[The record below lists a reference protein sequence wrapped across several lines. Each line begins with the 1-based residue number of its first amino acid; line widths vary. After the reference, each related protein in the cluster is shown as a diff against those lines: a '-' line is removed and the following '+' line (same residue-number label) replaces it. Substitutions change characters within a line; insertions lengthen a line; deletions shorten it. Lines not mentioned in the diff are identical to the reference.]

1 MKQFYCL
8 QILVKF
14 QKNIN
19 KDFEKMLNSFS
30 KLVDD
35 TNEIYVNLSV
45 QFEKLLSFND
55 KRDTNLQDLSDK
67 LIYSLEEFKTSLEN
81 FNKKILNEQNETQNI
96 FKQSVIKSVD
106 EIKKVVDSLKKEKNT
121 NTNIIEELKIS
132 LDNVEKKDSKK

>member
-1 MKQFYCL
+1 
-8 QILVKF
+8 
-14 QKNIN
+14 
-19 KDFEKMLNSFS
+19 MLNSFS

-35 TNEIYVNLSV
+35 TNEIYVNLSI

-55 KRDTNLQDLSDK
+55 KRDTNLQDLADK
-67 LIYSLEEFKTSLEN
+67 LIYGLEEFKTSLEN
-81 FNKKILNEQNETQNI
+81 FNKNILNEQNETQNM

-132 LDNVEKKDSKK
+132 LDNVERKDSKK